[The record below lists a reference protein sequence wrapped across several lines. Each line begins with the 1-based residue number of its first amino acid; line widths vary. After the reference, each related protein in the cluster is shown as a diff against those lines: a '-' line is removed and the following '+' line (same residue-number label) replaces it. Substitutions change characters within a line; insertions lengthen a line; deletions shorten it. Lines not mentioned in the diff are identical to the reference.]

1 MNESL
6 FEAVARS
13 SRELMK
19 HGFSAEEFAALVQ
32 KNNMTDTEILAV
44 DEVFDYLT
52 AKKASATVEF
62 LLRTSRLPLKVPK
75 TFRTSVASSASPS
88 AMQQTV

>member
-19 HGFSAEEFAALVQ
+19 HGFSAEEFAVLVQ
-32 KNNMTDTEILAV
+32 KNNLADTEILAV
-44 DEVFDYLT
+44 SKVFDYLSLS
-52 AKKASATVEF
+52 K
-62 LLRTSRLPLKVPK
+62 R
-75 TFRTSVASSASPS
+75 
-88 AMQQTV
+88 Q